1 MECLILHN
9 DRVCVSTE
17 TSIPKCCGYA
27 SVEVKFV
34 YMHSV
39 PSILRNSR
47 YRRDQ
52 RQLDEE
58 EELWFNEEEEFDE
71 GEAVVPAAAATADL
85 VSPASTKKQ
94 SSSSNSTLSPALTDS
109 KSHQQQ
115 QQQQQQQSVLN
126 NNTSNN
132 NITSQQPQINNSS
145 STTNESPITSDIT
158 PNSAIGTVEKT
169 GTALFKK
176 VREKVTCTR
185 SVPIV
190 YCQFYNMSLRQMV
203 LKLH

>member
-1 MECLILHN
+1 MC
-9 DRVCVSTE
+9 
-17 TSIPKCCGYA
+17 
-27 SVEVKFV
+27 
-34 YMHSV
+34 SV

-71 GEAVVPAAAATADL
+71 GEAVVPAIAADL
-85 VSPASTKKQ
+85 ILPVSAKTQ
-94 SSSSNSTLSPALTDS
+94 SSSNFALNPALTDS

-115 QQQQQQQSVLN
+115 QQQQTMLN

-132 NITSQQPQINNSS
+132 NITSQQPQMNNST
-145 STTNESPITSDIT
+145 STANESPIASDINPT
-158 PNSAIGTVEKT
+158 PAVGTVEKT

-176 VREKVTCTR
+176 VHQKYTSLVTTILEFIDINFCN
-185 SVPIV
+185 
-190 YCQFYNMSLRQMV
+190 YCIFVLINTKTYNIER
-203 LKLH
+203 LKLKIRQINF

>member
-1 MECLILHN
+1 
-9 DRVCVSTE
+9 
-17 TSIPKCCGYA
+17 
-27 SVEVKFV
+27 
-34 YMHSV
+34 MHSV

-94 SSSSNSTLSPALTDS
+94 SSSSNSTLGPALADS
-109 KSHQQQ
+109 KSHQ

-145 STTNESPITSDIT
+145 STTNESPIPSDIT

-176 VREKVTCTR
+176 VRDVTIYIW
-185 SVPIV
+185 SVPVV
-190 YCQFYNMSLRQMV
+190 YNFYMSLQNKNGALYYINIRAVESLSMSYYYLCNSYQ
-203 LKLH
+203 

>member
-1 MECLILHN
+1 
-9 DRVCVSTE
+9 
-17 TSIPKCCGYA
+17 
-27 SVEVKFV
+27 
-34 YMHSV
+34 MHSV

-71 GEAVVPAAAATADL
+71 GEAVVPAIAADVIHP
-85 VSPASTKKQ
+85 VSAKAQ
-94 SSSSNSTLSPALTDS
+94 SSSSNHFALNPALADS

-115 QQQQQQQSVLN
+115 QQQQTMLN

-132 NITSQQPQINNSS
+132 NITSQQPQINNST
-145 STTNESPITSDIT
+145 STANESPIAPDINPT
-158 PNSAIGTVEKT
+158 PAISTVEKT

-176 VREKVTCTR
+176 VRKKMYIIFC
-185 SVPIV
+185 I
-190 YCQFYNMSLRQMV
+190 YI
-203 LKLH
+203 

>member
-1 MECLILHN
+1 
-9 DRVCVSTE
+9 
-17 TSIPKCCGYA
+17 
-27 SVEVKFV
+27 
-34 YMHSV
+34 MHSV

-94 SSSSNSTLSPALTDS
+94 SSSSNSTLNPALADS
-109 KSHQQQ
+109 KSHQ

-145 STTNESPITSDIT
+145 STTNESPITSDVT
-158 PNSAIGTVEKT
+158 PNSPIGTVEKT

-176 VREKVTCTR
+176 VKENYISKVFWLY
-185 SVPIV
+185 IV
-190 YCQFYNMSLRQMV
+190 IFMVFITVTNMV
-203 LKLH
+203 LKLHQRKNLIDLTIAYVTLQVTIT